1 MLVRFVM
8 RWNGMVMKI
17 GKFGLYVLN
26 WGGLDLLDL
35 KLGKIVCML
44 ILCVVEG
51 VFSIDVMFI
60 ENDKYVVYYYFGYC
74 ILWVFWILDGI
85 RIVNF
90 KVYVEVM
97 YMVGM
102 MNGEILVVGVVDGSL
117 IIFIIVDLE
126 YDENVEFL

>member
-1 MLVRFVM
+1 MLVRLVM
-8 RWNGMVMKI
+8 RWNGMVMKM

-44 ILCVVEG
+44 ILWVVEG

-97 YMVGM
+97 YMVGI